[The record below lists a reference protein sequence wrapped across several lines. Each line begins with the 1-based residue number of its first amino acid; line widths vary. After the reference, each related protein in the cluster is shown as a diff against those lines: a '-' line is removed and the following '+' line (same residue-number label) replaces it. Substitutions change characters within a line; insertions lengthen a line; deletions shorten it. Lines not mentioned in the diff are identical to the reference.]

1 MQLAQKIT
9 FLIFLSTTCVLGQIN
24 LEVEEIALNKVL
36 IEFRQAI
43 SAEQMDAQNEIF
55 KNEFRDF
62 LALPSVFDYK
72 FKHLESV
79 AILESPDKKI
89 RIVNWNIEYPDMSY
103 AYGGFIL
110 IKSNKKTRVVE
121 LSDAVDA
128 YESIPKGTIDFTKW
142 YGALYYKIVPF
153 ENGNKTEYL
162 LLGWDGG
169 TTGSNFKIMDVLVL
183 GKRSVRFGSPVFITN
198 NKLEKRIVFEYSN
211 QAVMNMRFEEKY
223 GRVVMDHLSPEAPS
237 LEGLYSYYVPDLSY
251 DSYAYNGAYWV
262 LTEDVIAV
270 NDPEFKPKS
279 FIQMNAR
286 TGKLERKKLKKDWIN
301 PTGSKTNNDDFNHV
315 ARTPESE
322 MVNKEEPQEYNKKE
336 QRKLRRSYR
345 KDPSG
350 LSITTGK
357 YKRKKYRQKTP

>member
-1 MQLAQKIT
+1 M
-9 FLIFLSTTCVLGQIN
+9 
-24 LEVEEIALNKVL
+24 
-36 IEFRQAI
+36 
-43 SAEQMDAQNEIF
+43 
-55 KNEFRDF
+55 
-62 LALPSVFDYK
+62 P
-72 FKHLESV
+72 
-79 AILESPDKKI
+79 
-89 RIVNWNIEYPDMSY
+89 
-103 AYGGFIL
+103 
-110 IKSNKKTRVVE
+110 
-121 LSDAVDA
+121 
-128 YESIPKGTIDFTKW
+128 ESIPKGTIDFTKW

-270 NDPEFKPKS
+270 NDPEFKSKS

-286 TGKLERKKLKKDWIN
+286 TGKLERKSLKK
-301 PTGSKTNNDDFNHV
+301 TGSIRQV
-315 ARTPESE
+315 AKQIMMTLT
-322 MVNKEEPQEYNKKE
+322 MLQEHQKVRWLIKKSPKNITKKE